1 MGVDT
6 TANASGA
13 FTGDGRE
20 VVFRNNHKF
29 VIPNAANNGY
39 LTPISLNAG
48 AATEGVPRFKQ
59 GVLFGND
66 TANANILDDYE
77 EGTFTPVVYYDSV
90 NNHTYSEQVGTYTKI
105 GNFCHGYIVITW
117 DEQAS
122 SGQVKFNLPFTSS
135 NISGTRTSGYFIY
148 QDGLNIP
155 SGQGSTHLILYGGQ
169 NSSLIAAYFTGG
181 TNNSELGT
189 NPVKLTN
196 THTSSHN
203 TMRMVFHYRTA

>member
-1 MGVDT
+1 MGNQGGDIVFQTSDNGAST
-6 TANASGA
+6 TERCRIRATSAGLA
-13 FTGDGRE
+13 IGGTGD
-20 VVFRNNHKF
+20 
-29 VIPNAANNGY
+29 AN
-39 LTPISLNAG
+39 T
-48 AATEGVPRFKQ
+48 
-59 GVLFGND
+59 
-66 TANANILDDYE
+66 LDDYE
-77 EGTFTPVVYYDSV
+77 EGTYTPVIYYDSV

-117 DEQAS
+117 DEVDS
-122 SGQVKFNLPFTSS
+122 EGLVKFSLPFTSS

-169 NSSLIAAYFTGG
+169 NSSQIAVYFTGG

-189 NPVKLTN
+189 NSTKLTN

-203 TMRMVFHYRTA
+203 TARIVFHYRTA